1 MMLPTIK
8 LIPEIETIFIENLYR
23 GQILFQLYK
32 SDPHIKTDG
41 LSLEEMTKKFYLK
54 PSNRDF
60 ITNFLCGNI
69 KQQYKSYFWNY
80 LSSNSSATELLLKSQ
95 ENISFRN
102 LVLNQHLDAIWLIE
116 KNIKRVLCSFNIYF
130 LGENP
135 AAINIIEKHLD
146 RCSNAGLSANKNP
159 AAVDLFFKHKETKG
173 KDIWNT
179 TCCDSK
185 FLSNPNCMDL
195 FLKYLDIDP
204 ILFSSKNEEDII
216 TLKYKISRKYFNWYC
231 LSINTHPIAF
241 QILKLFPHKISP
253 YIVTNPSPLAVE
265 FIKEY
270 FNNIELGFDIHGLEF
285 YDIMIGELCK
295 NTNPDSLNL
304 LHNLSSS
311 CYNWINLSENPSAIP
326 FLMSLSD
333 ELKPKIRADFLL
345 SNPNVFQYN
354 YENMKENIA
363 VFKEELIQ
371 RVWCPANVLKWAEQ
385 GYDDFLE
392 C

>member
-1 MMLPTIK
+1 MLLPTIK

-23 GQILFQLYK
+23 GQLQTYK
-32 SDPHIKTDG
+32 SIIEKDRP
-41 LSLEEMTKKFYLK
+41 EEMTTKFYLK
-54 PSNRDF
+54 QSNRDF

-69 KQQYKSYFWNY
+69 KQQYKTYFWNY
-80 LSSNSSATELLLKSQ
+80 LSGNSSATELLLKSQ
-95 ENISFRN
+95 ENISFRC
-102 LVLNQHLDAIWLIE
+102 LVLNQHPDAIYLIE
-116 KNIKRVLCSFNIYF
+116 KNIKRILASFNIYF

-135 AAINIIEKHLD
+135 AAINVIEKHLD

-159 AAVDLFFKHKETKG
+159 AAVDLFFKHKATEG

-179 TCCDSK
+179 TCCDCK

-195 FLKYLDIDP
+195 FLKYLEIDP
-204 ILFSSKNEEDII
+204 VLFSSKNEEDIN
-216 TLKYKISRKYFNWYC
+216 TLKYKITRKYFSWYC

-265 FIKEY
+265 MIKEY
-270 FNNIELGFDIHGLEF
+270 FSNISSPL
-285 YDIMIGELCK
+285 YDDAIGQLCK
-295 NTNPDSLNL
+295 NTNPDALNL
-304 LHNLSSS
+304 LHNLNSD
-311 CYNWINLSENPSAIP
+311 CYDWVNLSENPSAIP
-326 FLMSLSD
+326 FLMSMGD
-333 ELKPKIRADFLL
+333 ELKTKIKVEFLL
-345 SNPNVFQYN
+345 NNPSVFQYN

-371 RVWCPANVLKWAEQ
+371 RVWSPANVLKWAEQ

-392 C
+392 S